1 MKFCIGGRVP
11 GFLILHSR
19 GASAD
24 GVGPKLEPLAVPPSY
39 LGSLV
44 VVRIAHP
51 DVA

>member
-1 MKFCIGGRVP
+1 ME
-11 GFLILHSR
+11 ILFYIAG

-39 LGSLV
+39 LGSSV
-44 VVRIAHP
+44 TVRSANP